1 MTSTIIVSAN
11 QFQMIIV
18 LILSTLN
25 VNWFSDCM
33 FEFILWIN
41 WKSVLSIGALESSC
55 TGVAGWSS
63 FGEIALQTKRGFPSF
78 SLKKINWWLQGG
90 NHIDVPHGRCAN
102 SLEFSCLLWQ
112 PVINFSALWNMSVP
126 RQARYRTQL
135 DFIRKTS
142 WTSNDQS
149 SNRSSRN
156 SPRSTESL

>member
-1 MTSTIIVSAN
+1 MVHWLYMYVWIHSLYKLETCSLVPLKALVLVSLVG
-11 QFQMIIV
+11 QVQV
-18 LILSTLN
+18 R
-25 VNWFSDCM
+25 
-33 FEFILWIN
+33 
-41 WKSVLSIGALESSC
+41 
-55 TGVAGWSS
+55 
-63 FGEIALQTKRGFPSF
+63 EIALHTKGVFHGF
-78 SLKKINWWLQGG
+78 LDKKLRFEIITETISANRASGKTFNWLLQGG
-90 NHIDVPHGRCAN
+90 DHIDVHHGRCAN